1 MSFDA
6 ITGIAQAENAAK
18 VAVSF
23 AEAQARQM
31 LADAEAAG
39 KEAVDEALKK
49 AGKDLEL
56 LARQSEI
63 KLENDTAAA
72 SGKMETRK
80 AVLRAAAES
89 RMDKAASLIVDRV
102 LSGVRC

>member
-23 AEAQARQM
+23 AEAQAKQM
-31 LADAEAAG
+31 IADAEAAG
-39 KEAVDEALKK
+39 KEAVEAALKK
-49 AGKDLEL
+49 ADRDLEL

-63 KLENDTAAA
+63 KAEDNAAA
-72 SGKMETRK
+72 AAGKLDTRK

-89 RMDKAASLIVDRV
+89 RMDRAASLIVERIV
-102 LSGVRC
+102 NG